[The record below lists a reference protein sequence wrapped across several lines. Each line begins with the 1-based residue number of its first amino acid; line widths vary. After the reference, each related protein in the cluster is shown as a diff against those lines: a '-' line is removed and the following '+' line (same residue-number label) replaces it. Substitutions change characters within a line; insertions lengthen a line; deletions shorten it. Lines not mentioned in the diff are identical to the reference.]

1 MRHVFADGGYAGDKL
16 RDAIAGSGQWTIE
29 IIKRS
34 DKAKG
39 FQVLHRRWVVERT
52 FAWLGRCR
60 RLAKDWETTI
70 ASSTAWATIASIRM
84 LTRRTARYC
93 YAWDLSSQMGWL
105 PPSPDGIAMCQES
118 GVYSHRAGRTATV
131 MKDTM
136 IGVDLA
142 KNVFQ
147 LHAASM
153 TGQLRFSRKLS
164 REKFRSF
171 MAGQPPAVVVME
183 ACGSA
188 HYWAREMVRLGHEVK
203 LIAAQ
208 YVRPFVKRQKNDAAD
223 AEAIV
228 IAAQRPEM
236 RFVEPKTAEQQSR
249 AILFRARERL
259 VRQRTEL
266 INALR
271 ACLYEYGHI
280 IPQGAHQIKRV
291 AEILDTPNSDL
302 PALMREECA
311 ELLEQIAEQ
320 TVRINARTTKIKALA
335 VEADTARRLQTIPG
349 VGPLTALAVEAFAP
363 PMENFKCGRDF
374 AAWLG
379 LVPRQ
384 FSSGGKERLGRISK
398 AGQADIRRL
407 LIIGAMSRL
416 NRLGRKS
423 IPETSWLAHIA
434 ARKPRMLVAIALAN
448 KMARTIWALMT
459 KNEDYRVPAQAAVVA

>member
-1 MRHVFADGGYAGDKL
+1 V
-16 RDAIAGSGQWTIE
+16 
-29 IIKRS
+29 
-34 DKAKG
+34 
-39 FQVLHRRWVVERT
+39 
-52 FAWLGRCR
+52 
-60 RLAKDWETTI
+60 
-70 ASSTAWATIASIRM
+70 IR
-84 LTRRTARYC
+84 
-93 YAWDLSSQMGWL
+93 
-105 PPSPDGIAMCQES
+105 
-118 GVYSHRAGRTATV
+118 
-131 MKDTM
+131 DTM

-147 LHAASM
+147 LHAASVHEPE
-153 TGQLRFSRKLS
+153 QFCKKLS
-164 REKFRSF
+164 REKFRRF
-171 MAGQPPAVVVME
+171 MATHPPAVVVME
-183 ACGSA
+183 AGSSA

-208 YVRPFVKRQKNDAAD
+208 YVKPFVKRQKNDAAD

-249 AILFRARERL
+249 AILFRGRERL
-259 VRQRTEL
+259 VHQRTEL

-271 ACLYEYGHI
+271 ACLYEYGHAV
-280 IPQGAHQIKRV
+280 PQGAHQIKRI
-291 AEILDTPNSDL
+291 AEILNAPNSDL
-302 PALMREECA
+302 PDLMREECA
-311 ELLEQIAEQ
+311 DLLEQIAEQ
-320 TVRINARTTKIKALA
+320 TVRINARTAKIKALA
-335 VEADTARRLQTIPG
+335 AEADTARRLQTIPG

-363 PMENFKCGRDF
+363 PMESFKCGRDF

-384 FSSGGKERLGRISK
+384 FSSGGKERHGRVSK

-416 NRLGRKS
+416 NWLGRKS
-423 IPETSWLAHIA
+423 IPEASWLARMI

-459 KNEDYRVPAQAAVVA
+459 KNEDYRVPAQAVAA